1 VPSLHANRGAK
12 RAREAR
18 AQLGLAPDAPLECVL
33 TEVEERASV
42 PVVFLALGKDLAG
55 AYLPQPLIF
64 LSGDQPSNRL
74 RFTLAHEFG
83 HHWMQHGKSV
93 DRVATL
99 RDRDEPREVEAN
111 AFAAEFLTPKAA
123 VLAYVDEH
131 AGEVISLDFVVQLAA
146 AFGISAQ
153 AALIRLRTAG
163 VVRSASLYD
172 KLDGEIDEGLHLML
186 AHYHGLAD
194 KDDGIARARHETPR
208 MPPALRGSP
217 LAAFLAGQIDVDGL
231 ARASGRTRDEA
242 QAAVDELLI
251 WGS

>member
-111 AFAAEFLTPKAA
+111 AFAAEFLTPKTA

-131 AGEVISLDFVVQLAA
+131 AGEAISLDFVVQLAA